1 MLKSCKLLALLQPL
15 LCLALVKDSAASA
28 SQNLSLR
35 GLVRRDRQPARSTDR
50 TNAFRSSTY
59 LLASTTTTPGKKR
72 RRVRKSGDDNNAITN
87 LGTKETLQSPEDD
100 TALSLESTKATKST
114 VDTTK
119 QQEDKMPSLFMQP
132 EEVIYDKYA
141 ACLAATE
148 GLRRARDATL
158 GKNRSAVNVNAKPT
172 KSMAKFWRREDEQS
186 DDGSKKEYQRACAQY
201 VLHSGKMIRSMGLSV
216 SQFNQLGR
224 EVGSDKILKERV
236 MEQAYLYRMAATVNM
251 GKIPLIEDP
260 NSKQLLKSHRRRR
273 VQMFVQSI
281 TEIEDLRAE
290 QTKRLQNALNI
301 DALPPTI
308 KISDPAI
315 LPILDPRVRA
325 VVEAFPLQAEEIV
338 KKYGLNSDE
347 FNQMLE
353 ENRTNPVFRR
363 RVKNYMQKHD
373 ALVKGFDECKI
384 PDNP

>member
-1 MLKSCKLLALLQPL
+1 MLKSYKLLSLLQPL
-15 LCLALVKDSAASA
+15 LFLLIAKDGAASA

-35 GLVRRDRQPARSTDR
+35 GLVRRDCQPARSTI
-50 TNAFRSSTY
+50 
-59 LLASTTTTPGKKR
+59 LLASTSTIPGRKR
-72 RRVRKSGDDNNAITN
+72 RKRRKSGGDTNAIADLETKQTTN
-87 LGTKETLQSPEDD
+87 SSKDD
-100 TALSLESTKATKST
+100 TSTPLELPKAAKST
-114 VDTTK
+114 VDMK

-148 GLRRARDATL
+148 GLRRARDATI
-158 GKNRSAVNVNAKPT
+158 GKNRSAVSVNAKSN
-172 KSMAKFWRREDEQS
+172 KYMGNFWRREDKES
-186 DDGSKKEYQRACAQY
+186 TEGNKKEYRRACAQY
-201 VLHSGKMIRSMGLSV
+201 VLHSGKMIRSMGLTV

-301 DALPPTI
+301 DVLPPTI

-373 ALVKGFDECKI
+373 ELVRGFDECKI
-384 PDNP
+384 PDNS

>member
-1 MLKSCKLLALLQPL
+1 
-15 LCLALVKDSAASA
+15 
-28 SQNLSLR
+28 
-35 GLVRRDRQPARSTDR
+35 
-50 TNAFRSSTY
+50 
-59 LLASTTTTPGKKR
+59 
-72 RRVRKSGDDNNAITN
+72 
-87 LGTKETLQSPEDD
+87 
-100 TALSLESTKATKST
+100 
-114 VDTTK
+114 
-119 QQEDKMPSLFMQP
+119 
-132 EEVIYDKYA
+132 
-141 ACLAATE
+141 
-148 GLRRARDATL
+148 
-158 GKNRSAVNVNAKPT
+158 
-172 KSMAKFWRREDEQS
+172 
-186 DDGSKKEYQRACAQY
+186 
-201 VLHSGKMIRSMGLSV
+201 
-216 SQFNQLGR
+216 
-224 EVGSDKILKERV
+224 

-384 PDNP
+384 PENP

>member
-1 MLKSCKLLALLQPL
+1 MLKSWKPSPLHILLVIIVAQLGTT
-15 LCLALVKDSAASA
+15 CA
-28 SQNLSLR
+28 SQNLSSK
-35 GLVRRDRQPARSTDR
+35 GLSTHTLSRSM
-50 TNAFRSSTY
+50 
-59 LLASTTTTPGKKR
+59 ASTSSHSGRKRKKR
-72 RRVRKSGDDNNAITN
+72 RKSEGGSGAGVYNNAFNN
-87 LGTKETLQSPEDD
+87 LETKRTTASAED
-100 TALSLESTKATKST
+100 AAVAPSESTKGA
-114 VDTTK
+114 VERK
-119 QQEDKMPSLFMQP
+119 QPEEKMPSLFMRP
-132 EEVIYDKYA
+132 DELIYDKYA

-148 GLRRARDATL
+148 GLRRTRDATIDR
-158 GKNRSAVNVNAKPT
+158 NRSAVGISARPV
-172 KSMAKFWRREDEQS
+172 KSIVQFWRRGEEDTS
-186 DDGSKKEYQRACAQY
+186 KGSKEKYQRACAQY
-201 VLHSGKMIRSMGLSV
+201 TLHSGKLVRSMGLSV

-224 EVGSDKILKERV
+224 EVGSDNVLKERV
-236 MEQAYLYRMAATVNM
+236 LEQAYLYRMAATVNM

-273 VQMFVQSI
+273 LQMFVQSI

-301 DALPPTI
+301 DVLPPTI
-308 KISDPAI
+308 KISDPAL

-338 KKYGLNSDE
+338 KKYGLKSDE

-373 ALVKGFDECKI
+373 ALVRDFDECKI

>member
-15 LCLALVKDSAASA
+15 LFLVFVKDSAASA

-35 GLVRRDRQPARSTDR
+35 GLGRRDRQPARSTDR
-50 TNAFRSSTY
+50 TNTSRSSTY
-59 LLASTTTTPGKKR
+59 LLASTTTPGKKR
-72 RRVRKSGDDNNAITN
+72 RRRRISGDDNNAIATDPE
-87 LGTKETLQSPEDD
+87 TKQTIQSTEDD
-100 TALSLESTKATKST
+100 TAISLESTTATAST
-114 VDTTK
+114 VDDTK

-158 GKNRSAVNVNAKPT
+158 GNNRSAVNVNAKRT
-172 KSMAKFWRREDEQS
+172 KSMANFWKREGTQS
-186 DDGSKKEYQRACAQY
+186 TDGSKKEYQRACAQY

-384 PDNP
+384 PENP